1 MFAFIT
7 NVRAKPGKRD
17 ELIALTE
24 TMQQATATEAG
35 VPVYVFHAAEDD
47 PDELWFYDLYVSE
60 EAYNAHC
67 ATPEFQN
74 MIATIATVG
83 EIKVMHKLLPYGQ
96 VKSAGL

>member
-17 ELIALTE
+17 ELVALTQ

-35 VPVYVFHAAEDD
+35 VPVYIFHAAEDD

-74 MIATIATVG
+74 MIANIAAVG
-83 EIKVMHKLLPYGQ
+83 EIKVMHQLLPYGQ

>member
-17 ELIALTE
+17 ELVALTQ

-74 MIATIATVG
+74 MIANIAAVG
-83 EIKVMHKLLPYGQ
+83 DIKLMHKLLPYGQ